1 MRAVCGLQ
9 AKTRRGELRSTV
21 GASWTTTFLHTN
33 GEFQKREPELVS
45 RIRALAAK
53 VNCEEGW
60 SMPVEEGNLRCIE
73 HHEYLNGGGLADHHH
88 RDTGSLVT
96 IDLML
101 SEASSGGEFCTLEA
115 DGLLREHDFHRGDAI
130 VFPSHK
136 PHSVGQITSGRRS
149 VLIVEIWPGLPRS
162 CAHRCVGDPEAACD
176 FGVMDSARENM
187 RYLFAR

>member
-1 MRAVCGLQ
+1 MVQSSEGDWDPFELMGGMVEEGQRSRFEEFEVSLRPAATQLPAVAIGRGTMPFEKAQAARARRIPNFLSEEEVQHLERVVLEMRAVCGLQ

-33 GEFQKREPELVS
+33 GEFQKREPELVR
-45 RIRALAAK
+45 RIRALAAQ
-53 VNCEEGW
+53 VNSEERW

-101 SEASSGGEFCTLEA
+101 SEAW
-115 DGLLREHDFHRGDAI
+115 LL
-130 VFPSHK
+130 
-136 PHSVGQITSGRRS
+136 
-149 VLIVEIWPGLPRS
+149 L
-162 CAHRCVGDPEAACD
+162 
-176 FGVMDSARENM
+176 
-187 RYLFAR
+187 